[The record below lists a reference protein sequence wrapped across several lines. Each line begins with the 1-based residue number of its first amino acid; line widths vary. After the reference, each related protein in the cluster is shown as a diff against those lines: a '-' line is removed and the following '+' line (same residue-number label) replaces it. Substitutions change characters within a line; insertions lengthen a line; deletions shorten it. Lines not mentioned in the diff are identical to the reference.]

1 MLLKKMEVGV
11 YSANCY
17 ILGDEISNE
26 AIIIDPGG
34 DADKIIKFIT
44 NNDLKVK
51 YIILTH
57 AHGDHIGGV
66 NELLEQSDATLCIHK
81 DDLFMLKDK
90 KKNFTSQMRGPIV
103 EIDEAKLL
111 KDGDV
116 LVVGDMKCTI
126 IHTPGHSPGGICI
139 HINDLLFTG
148 DTLFANNI
156 GRGDLIGGDEEQLI
170 KEIKAKLM
178 ILADDTMVFPG
189 HGPASRIG
197 IERMTNPYLK

>member
-1 MLLKKMEVGV
+1 MILKKMEVGV

-17 ILGDEISNE
+17 IVGDEQSKE

-34 DADKIIKFIT
+34 DAERIIKFVNSNKLII
-44 NNDLKVK
+44 K
-51 YIILTH
+51 YIVLTH

-66 NELLEQSDATLCIHK
+66 EEVLNETDAVLCLHK
-81 DDLFMLKDK
+81 DDLFILADK

-103 EIDEAKLL
+103 EIEDAMLLDE
-111 KDGDV
+111 GDV
-116 LVVGDMKCTI
+116 LEAGGLTFKI

-139 HINDLLFTG
+139 YTKDVLFTG

-156 GRGDLIGGDEEQLI
+156 GRGDLVGGDEAQLI
-170 KEIKAKLM
+170 REIKAKLM
-178 ILADDTMVFPG
+178 CLPDKTAVYPG
-189 HGPASRIG
+189 HGTASRIG